1 MGGRSEPF
9 RTSAWASLAALLLVY
24 AWFWV
29 VSAHRVYGVPFEGFA
44 HTFVTGC
51 GDFEHFYRGAK
62 AMREGTDPYAS
73 GVRGYIYP
81 PLIAFLFMP
90 LTFVS
95 VQAAA
100 VVMLALNM
108 ALALL
113 CTFIACKEA
122 LRRFELD
129 QSFGELLTAV
139 ALTTVLAAPRLR
151 SELQMWQTNLLMLAA
166 TLLALRW
173 LDSRPKWAGLMLG
186 LAVNIKYLPLIYLPY
201 LLLRRRYTAAAWFV
215 LGIAAF
221 ALLPAVWTGWTANG
235 QHWATAA
242 SGIAQLFGIKAQAVE
257 SAAAVKAANID
268 ALTVGHSMSI
278 TSGMARIVAADA
290 WPALKWL
297 LSAGIACIVLSALA
311 LVYRRFGLPLLVWP
325 RAAAQSAAPYRA
337 IVALEWAAL
346 MAVALAFSPQT
357 NPRHLVLLLLVF
369 ALLAVLLC
377 APAEGIKRAG
387 LSASRGFALTALVVM
402 MAGLSLPPGTPEF
415 ATQLAWWRKVGGP
428 GLSLVVMLPLLF
440 AACFYKINSRPKLR

>member
-1 MGGRSEPF
+1 VGGSHQRF
-9 RTSAWASLAALLLVY
+9 GKGAWASIAALLLVY

-29 VSAHRVYGVPFEGFA
+29 VSAHRVHGTPFEGFA

-62 AMREGTDPYAS
+62 AMREGADPYAS

-81 PLIAFLFMP
+81 PLIAFLYMP
-90 LTFVS
+90 LTALS

-100 VVMLALNM
+100 YLMLVLNM

-113 CTFIACKEA
+113 CTVVACNEA
-122 LRRFELD
+122 MRRFAFEP
-129 QSFGELLTAV
+129 SWVKLLTVV

-173 LDSRPKWAGLMLG
+173 VDSRPKWAGLMLG

-201 LLLRRRYTAAAWFV
+201 LLLRRRYTAAVWFV

-221 ALLPAVWTGWTANG
+221 ALLPAVWTGLAANG
-235 QHWATAA
+235 QHWTTAA
-242 SGIAQLFGIKAQAVE
+242 SGIAELFGIKVQG
-257 SAAAVKAANID
+257 SAAVVKAANID

-278 TSGMARIVAADA
+278 TSGMARVVATDA

-297 LSAGIACIVLSALA
+297 LSAGIAGLVFGALA

-325 RAAAQSAAPYRA
+325 RAAAQSLSPYRA
-337 IVALEWAAL
+337 VVALEWAAL
-346 MAVALAFSPQT
+346 MALALAFSPQT

-369 ALLAVLLC
+369 TLLAVLLC
-377 APAEGIKRAG
+377 ASTEGTVPRG
-387 LSASRGFALTALVVM
+387 MDASRKFALAALLVM

-428 GLSLVVMLPLLF
+428 GLSLVLMLPLLF
-440 AACFYKINSRPKLR
+440 AAGFYKLNTRLKNR

>member
-1 MGGRSEPF
+1 VGGRSQPF
-9 RTSAWASLAALLLVY
+9 RTTAWASLVALLLVY

-29 VSAHRVYGVPFEGFA
+29 VSAHRVHGAPFEGFA

-62 AMREGTDPYAS
+62 AMREGLNPYTS

-81 PLIAFLFMP
+81 PLIAFLYLP
-90 LTFVS
+90 LTVLS

-100 VVMLALNM
+100 YLMLVLNM
-108 ALALL
+108 ALALM
-113 CTFIACKEA
+113 CTVMACNEA
-122 LRRFELD
+122 MRRFALEP
-129 QSFGELLTAV
+129 SWVKLLTVV

-173 LDSRPKWAGLMLG
+173 LDSRPKWAGLLLG

-221 ALLPAVWTGWTANG
+221 ALLPAVWTGWASNG

-242 SGIAQLFGIKAQAVE
+242 SGIAQLFGIKVQAAD
-257 SAAAVKAANID
+257 SAAVLKAANID
-268 ALTVGHSMSI
+268 ALTVGHSISI

-297 LSAGIACIVLSALA
+297 LSVGIACIVLSALA
-311 LVYRRFGLPLLVWP
+311 LVYRCYGLPLVIWP

-346 MAVALAFSPQT
+346 MALALAFSPQT

-377 APAEGIKRAG
+377 APTEGTALKG
-387 LSASRGFALTALVVM
+387 GGTMGESRWFALVALAAM

-415 ATQLAWWRKVGGP
+415 AIELAWWRKVGGP

-440 AACFYKINSRPKLR
+440 AAGFTRLKNR

>member
-1 MGGRSEPF
+1 VGGSNQSF
-9 RTSAWASLAALLLVY
+9 GKSAWAAVAALLLVY

-29 VSAHRVYGVPFEGFA
+29 VSAHRVHGTPFEGFA

-62 AMREGTDPYAS
+62 AMREGADPYAS

-81 PLIAFLFMP
+81 PLIAFLYMP
-90 LTFVS
+90 LTFMS

-100 VVMLALNM
+100 YLMLVLNMGLALMCTAM
-108 ALALL
+108 A
-113 CTFIACKEA
+113 CNEA
-122 LRRFELD
+122 LRRFALE
-129 QSFGELLTAV
+129 QSWVKLLTVV

-215 LGIAAF
+215 LGIAVF

-242 SGIAQLFGIKAQAVE
+242 SGIAQLFGIKVQA
-257 SAAAVKAANID
+257 SAAVVRAANID

-290 WPALKWL
+290 WPGLKWL
-297 LSAGIACIVLSALA
+297 LSAGIAFIVLSALA

-325 RAAAQSAAPYRA
+325 RAAAQSAAPYRT

-346 MAVALAFSPQT
+346 MALALAFSPQT
-357 NPRHLVLLLLVF
+357 NPRHLVLLVLVF

-387 LSASRGFALTALVVM
+387 LGASRGFALTALVVM

-440 AACFYKINSRPKLR
+440 AAGFYKLNSRLKRA